1 MLDHSGVG
9 DVYVDVSNELVLVET
24 TLPSSRVKQLLAET
38 GKLVVFRG
46 FGGKAP
52 ASDSSSSHH
61 GAAVIV
67 MKGQG
72 RVQGLARMVQVGCWK
87 VLKIC

>member
-1 MLDHSGVG
+1 MHH
-9 DVYVDVSNELVLVET
+9 VYVDVNNELVLVET
-24 TLPSSRVKQLLAET
+24 TLPSSRVKQLLTET

-46 FGGKAP
+46 FGGKGE
-52 ASDSSSSHH
+52 ASDTSRGHH

-72 RVQGLARMVQVGCWK
+72 AVQGLARMVQVGCEK
-87 VLKIC
+87 AS

>member
-1 MLDHSGVG
+1 MLDCSGVH

-46 FGGKAP
+46 FGGKGG
-52 ASDSSSSHH
+52 ASDNSSGHH

-72 RVQGLARMVQVGCWK
+72 AVQGLARMVQVRSDK
-87 VLKIC
+87 DT